1 MHPMLIIACVGG
13 VIVLLAWGLWSLV
26 RRWDRENAILAAA
39 PALPIRLLDVH
50 DDAWIRGIV
59 RCERPLTVPH
69 FRFIVVHFTYLL
81 EERVMRT
88 RVDSKGRVT
97 TEYVWETR
105 DRKQGTAPF
114 AIEDEG
120 LLLPVDAFMA
130 RYADLPTRSNTIGS
144 WRHTTHFLPANAEVS
159 VVGVVEE
166 VEGQRLFTRVGHV
179 PLIVTPRTRAAYI
192 ASGESW
198 ERNVYRVGLFL
209 LTAGFLLTFYGMGR
223 FLQAPE
229 PFFDMERQWWHPGL
243 AIFAAVLTVVFA
255 ASAWSMRT
263 YNNLVT
269 FRIRADEF
277 WSSLD
282 VNLKQRFD
290 VVPNLVAVV
299 RGYSQY
305 ETEAFES
312 VARLRSEA
320 LAGSRE
326 QRVACEGRVV
336 AGVQKLLALREAYPQ
351 LQANERFMKLS
362 DQLVALED
370 KIAHARSVYN
380 DAVAEY
386 NREVRQFPSNFVA
399 RWTGF
404 QAYPLFAAELVE
416 KAAPRVDLQAADA
429 PVQQLDPAPG

>member
-1 MHPMLIIACVGG
+1 MHPMLIFACVGG
-13 VIVLLAWGLWSLV
+13 VLVLLAWGLWSLV

-39 PALPIRLLDVH
+39 PALPIRLLEVH
-50 DDAWIRGIV
+50 DDAWIRGTV
-59 RCERPLTVPH
+59 RCDRPLLVPYFALH
-69 FRFIVVHFTYLL
+69 AVHFTYRL
-81 EERVMRT
+81 EERVQRT

-105 DRKQGTAPF
+105 DHKEGTTPF
-114 AIEDEG
+114 AIEEEG
-120 LLLPVDAFMA
+120 QLLPIDAFSA
-130 RYADLPTRSNTIGS
+130 RYADLPQRVRTVGN
-144 WRHTTHFLPANAEVS
+144 WRHSTHFLPVNSPAS

-166 VEGQRLFTRVGHV
+166 VEGQRLFTNVRHV
-179 PLIVTPRTRAAYI
+179 PLIVTPRLRSEYL
-192 ASGESW
+192 ASGEAW
-198 ERNVYRVGLFL
+198 ERNVYRLGLFL
-209 LTAGFLLTFYGMGR
+209 LTVGFLLTFYGMGR

-229 PFFDMERQWWHPGL
+229 PFFDIERQWWHPGL
-243 AIFAAVLTVVFA
+243 AVLTSVLTMFFAAAV
-255 ASAWSMRT
+255 WSMRT

-269 FRIRADEF
+269 FRIRAEEF

-299 RGYSQY
+299 RGFIQHES
-305 ETEAFES
+305 ETFAA

-320 LAGSRE
+320 LAGSRA

-351 LQANERFMKLS
+351 LQANERFLKLS

-386 NREVRQFPSNFVA
+386 NREVLQFPSNLVA

-404 QAYPLFAAELVE
+404 APYPLFAAELVE
-416 KAAPRVDLQAADA
+416 KTVPSLELAAETSDQPLDAA
-429 PVQQLDPAPG
+429 QG